1 MEVRFL
7 KSFEKDLSK
16 ADSTVRKR
24 ILVLIRRM
32 DEAESVLDLQQ
43 VKKLKGSKDAY
54 RIRIGHYRLGFF
66 VSGQQFHLARLL
78 DRREIYRH
86 FP

>member
-1 MEVRFL
+1 MEVLFL
-7 KSFEKDLSK
+7 RSFEKDLSK
-16 ADSTVRKR
+16 ADATVRKR

-32 DEAESVLDLQQ
+32 EAAESVFGLQQ
-43 VKKLKGSKDAY
+43 VKKLKGSKEAY

-66 VSGQQFHLARLL
+66 VSVQQFQLARLI
-78 DRREIYRH
+78 DRREIYRF

>member
-1 MEVRFL
+1 MEVLFL
-7 KSFEKDLSK
+7 RSFEKDLSK
-16 ADSTVRKR
+16 ADATVRKR

-32 DEAESVLDLQQ
+32 EEAKSVLDLQQ

-54 RIRIGHYRLGFF
+54 RISIGQYRLGFF
-66 VSGQQFHLARLL
+66 VAGQQFHLARLM
-78 DRREIYRH
+78 DRREIYRF